1 MLKIGNSKLRYNSAM
16 YEQVTTVESGE
27 GGGGGR
33 ERAKVKTFKKNTK
46 EIDNRLRGL
55 KQLQLAL
62 QLNVKTTAEAVTT
75 VEKKGGGE
83 EGMEKNL

>member
-1 MLKIGNSKLRYNSAM
+1 MAMLKIGNSKLRYNSAM

-27 GGGGGR
+27 GGGR

-83 EGMEKNL
+83 E